1 MRIPNR
7 NLFPEAAART
17 SSNWPCLAGLF
28 LALFV
33 SLTSGIAADANWPQ
47 FRGTASAGVAD
58 NPNLPDHWGTNE
70 NVAWKTEVPGRGW
83 SSPIVWGGR
92 VFVTTVVSEAE
103 MEPPKKGLYFGGER
117 KEVPQ
122 ATHHWLVLCFD
133 LASGR
138 ELWRQEAHRGTPLNR
153 LHVKNTYASETPATD
168 GERVYAS
175 FGNVGVFC
183 YDMEGRKLWS
193 ANWPPVKTRNGWGA
207 AASPVLHQGRLF
219 LVNDNDENSF
229 AVALDAKTGRQL
241 WRAERDEKSNWAT
254 PYVWQNARRT
264 ELITPGTKKV
274 RSYDLEGKLLWE
286 LGGMSSIV
294 IPTPFSQFG
303 LLYVCSGYVGDNTRP
318 VFAIQPGAAGDISL
332 KPGETNSEFIAWFQP
347 TAAPYNPS
355 PIVYGNYFYVLFDFG
370 FLSCRDART
379 GRPIYDKQRIRPEGN
394 TAFTASLWAGNGKI
408 FALSED
414 GDTFV
419 FQAGPEYKLLHKNSL
434 DEMCMATP
442 AIAGER
448 LLIRTLTKLYCLK
461 KAN

>member
-1 MRIPNR
+1 M
-7 NLFPEAAART
+7 
-17 SSNWPCLAGLF
+17 NWLRLAGLF
-28 LALFV
+28 LASFV
-33 SLTSGIAADANWPQ
+33 LAARGAVADANWPQ
-47 FRGTASAGVAD
+47 FRGPDSAGVAD
-58 NPNLPDHWGTNE
+58 NPNLPDRWSTNE
-70 NVAWKTEVPGRGW
+70 NVAWKIGVPGRGW

-103 MEPPKKGLYFGGER
+103 MESPKKGLYFGGER
-117 KEVPQ
+117 KEIPQ
-122 ATHHWLVLCFD
+122 AAHHWLVLCFD

-138 ELWRQEAHRGTPLNR
+138 ELWRQEARRGTPPNG
-153 LHVKNTYASETPATD
+153 LHVKNSYASETPVTD

-175 FGNVGVFC
+175 FGNVGVFA
-183 YDMEGRKLWS
+183 YDLEGRKLWS
-193 ANWPPVKTRNGWGA
+193 TNWPPVKTRNGWGG

-229 AVALDAKTGRQL
+229 VVALEAKTGRQL
-241 WRAERDEKSNWAT
+241 WRVERDEKSNWAT

-264 ELITPGTKKV
+264 ELITPGTKRV
-274 RSYDLEGKLLWE
+274 RSHDLEGKLLWE

-303 LLYVCSGYVGDNTRP
+303 LLYVCSGYVGDKTRP
-318 VFAIQPGAAGDISL
+318 VFAIRPGASGDISL
-332 KPGETNSEFIAWFQP
+332 KPGETNSEFIAWCQP

-355 PIVYGNYFYVLFDFG
+355 PLIYGDYFYVLFDFG
-370 FLSCRDART
+370 FLSCHAART
-379 GRPIYDKQRIRPEGN
+379 GRQIYDKQRIRVEGN
-394 TAFTASLWAGNGKI
+394 TSFTASPWAGHGKI

-442 AIAGER
+442 AIAGDR

-461 KAN
+461 KSN